1 MEINGNTQL
10 QTLVSKHNFI
20 MPNLIVDTIGK
31 IQVNQYGDEMVLSV
45 DGVNWMV
52 LNLKT
57 YKEVYEFFSHIS
69 LSQGSVI
76 CSGMGLLL
84 RESWLVNLGFDVT
97 VVESTL
103 DVINYHK
110 KHNPEICS
118 KMTIIHDDIHNIHGK
133 YNTVLLDHY
142 EHESQ
147 DEILLDVVSI
157 MKNIECDVLWF
168 WPLERFIESY
178 HYRNSGGWE
187 FYQFLRRKLPYLP
200 NISKEVLF
208 EFMEKFYLGQKTYQL
223 PNKNM

>member
-84 RESWLVNLGFDVT
+84 RESWLVNLGFDV
-97 VVESTL
+97 VV
-103 DVINYHK
+103 VGNFIN
-110 KHNPEICS
+110 
-118 KMTIIHDDIHNIHGK
+118 
-133 YNTVLLDHY
+133 
-142 EHESQ
+142 
-147 DEILLDVVSI
+147 
-157 MKNIECDVLWF
+157 F
-168 WPLERFIESY
+168 
-178 HYRNSGGWE
+178 
-187 FYQFLRRKLPYLP
+187 
-200 NISKEVLF
+200 
-208 EFMEKFYLGQKTYQL
+208 
-223 PNKNM
+223 